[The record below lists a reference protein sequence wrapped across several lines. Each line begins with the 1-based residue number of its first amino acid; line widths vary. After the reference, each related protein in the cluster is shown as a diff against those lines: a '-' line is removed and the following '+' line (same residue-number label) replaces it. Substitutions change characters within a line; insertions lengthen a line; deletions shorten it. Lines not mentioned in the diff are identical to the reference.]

1 MQRSQTAIAKR
12 TEEDSMFGTQHT
24 LRHVGRSIAI
34 AALVAVAAVPSAL
47 AGTSSPDRTRAQACQ
62 ADAVWIT
69 ITDDQG
75 VGWLVP
81 VAHGSCTV
89 ETACTSQVQ
98 PSWAFTTD
106 DLGVPWLVPAAK
118 AGAASCVLSDSKPA
132 PAPKITKSPYP
143 GWLLVTD
150 GNGGSKLV
158 SRSDLR

>member
-1 MQRSQTAIAKR
+1 
-12 TEEDSMFGTQHT
+12 MFGTQHT

-34 AALVAVAAVPSAL
+34 AALVAVVAVPSAL
-47 AGTSSPDRTRAQACQ
+47 AGTSAPDRTRAQACQ

-69 ITDDQG
+69 VTDDQG

-89 ETACTSQVQ
+89 ETACTSSVQ

-118 AGAASCVLSDSKPA
+118 AGAESCVLSTSKPA
-132 PAPKITKSPYP
+132 PASKIASKVTKSRYP
-143 GWLLVTD
+143 GWALVTD